1 MEARGILKSSL
12 ESLLRS
18 CKKYNVDFNEL
29 LGEFTK
35 DKVKILHGPK
45 IERLNIE
52 PKLTIYRRI

>member
-18 CKKYNVDFNEL
+18 CKKYNVDFNDL
-29 LGEFTK
+29 LGEFTE
-35 DKVKILHGPK
+35 DQLEILRGPK